1 MTHGDQFYKYNAMKF
16 FLLQI
21 HLKEN
26 VYIIIIIIMS
36 SNRCIVLPKCYY
48 ETFHKSE

>member
-16 FLLQI
+16 VLLQI

-26 VYIIIIIIMS
+26 VYIIIIIMS
-36 SNRCIVLPKCYY
+36 SNRCIVLPKFYC